1 MAMRTRHQ
9 WLAVSGVCYAIRVM
23 PRDTRTARDLHAFDG
38 DGMVLC
44 NPRDREAAL
53 RGETEGIA
61 TDDRSAVTCPACLKL
76 LHQLVRE
83 ERATGDAGDTDLE
96 AKPHVSLPTGTAFV
110 RVRAAASMVGAIRE
124 GDGLD
129 PKLEQ
134 LQKRRLGTGRRKPDH
149 GALRLAGQIF
159 DCLRLST
166 VLSDT
171 GLDDFDFVGVM
182 PGGRNGQFIV
192 EVACTDGSATFDPR
206 AIEQALIEQRA
217 RIRAEVAHGVHR
229 RKSPDLTFR
238 VRPPGT

>member
-1 MAMRTRHQ
+1 
-9 WLAVSGVCYAIRVM
+9 M
-23 PRDTRTARDLHAFDG
+23 PRDTRTNRDLHAFDG

-83 ERATGDAGDTDLE
+83 ERTTGDGGDAVAE
-96 AKPHVSLPTGTAFV
+96 AKPLVSLPTGTAFV

-129 PKLEQ
+129 PKIEQ
-134 LQKRRLGTGRRKPDH
+134 LQNRRLGAGRRKPDH
-149 GALRLAGQIF
+149 GVLRLAGQIF

-171 GLDDFDFVGVM
+171 GLDDFDFMGVV
-182 PGGRNGQFIV
+182 PGGRNGHFIV
-192 EVACTDGSATFDPR
+192 EVGCTDGAATFDPR
-206 AIEQALIEQRA
+206 VIERTLVEQRA
-217 RIRAEVAHGVHR
+217 RIRAEVAQSVHR

-238 VRPPGT
+238 VRLPGS